1 MEKCEEKML
10 LQNGKLEKLETELVH
25 VKEENISLNTEIQL
39 NQVGYSMIII
49 LCRIAIMSR
58 FRNQVPR
65 DRKNASWNRK

>member
-39 NQVGYSMIII
+39 NQVSYSMIYYFMQNSNYATI
-49 LCRIAIMSR
+49 
-58 FRNQVPR
+58 
-65 DRKNASWNRK
+65 